1 MQSVFANKSATITVD
16 LIVGGNFVQPDTDSV
31 VKYTLLGND
40 FSPMDDYTDRE
51 IFIPPSTSLSVV
63 IPAEANTIVGQSEIR
78 TLLLDVVVGGKV
90 VTFKEQYR
98 VSKIPAYTTTKDNVR
113 LVFGLN
119 DSDLSNDLIDL
130 DSCYFELL
138 TKYPSL
144 EEWFKGGGINA
155 IKANRILTLTCA
167 LSFSNGLR
175 LLAVASESDGTS
187 KMTRFEKAMDF
198 DEQINAAKA
207 ELDDLIDELTEGEGG
222 AGAIDYFNVVTTE
235 DIFTGE

>member
-16 LIVGGNFVQPDTDSV
+16 LIVGGNFVQPDADSV

-144 EEWFKGGGINA
+144 EE
-155 IKANRILTLTCA
+155 
-167 LSFSNGLR
+167 
-175 LLAVASESDGTS
+175 
-187 KMTRFEKAMDF
+187 
-198 DEQINAAKA
+198 
-207 ELDDLIDELTEGEGG
+207 
-222 AGAIDYFNVVTTE
+222 
-235 DIFTGE
+235 